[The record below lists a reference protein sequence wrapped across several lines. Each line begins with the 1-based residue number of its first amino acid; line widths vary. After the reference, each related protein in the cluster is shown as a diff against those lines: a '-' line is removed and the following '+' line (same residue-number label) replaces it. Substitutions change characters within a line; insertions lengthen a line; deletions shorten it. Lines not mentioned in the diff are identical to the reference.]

1 MHSSVAVGASAL
13 LLGSFLQLCP
23 APPVVIAAGIT
34 ASGAVIGGAISTA
47 GKMKRQDLPPGVPQ
61 QDYDRCFDE
70 LRTAN
75 VVVSGPV
82 GNNGKYTQSR
92 HKKHRRG
99 PALFTEDEMSLV
111 TNSYVP
117 TNRNPG

>member
-82 GNNGKYTQSR
+82 GNNGK
-92 HKKHRRG
+92 HI
-99 PALFTEDEMSLV
+99 
-111 TNSYVP
+111 
-117 TNRNPG
+117 

>member
-13 LLGSFLQLCP
+13 LLTSFLQLCP

-47 GKMKRQDLPPGVPQ
+47 GKVKRQDLPPGVPQ
-61 QDYDRCFDE
+61 EDYDRCFDE

-82 GNNGKYTQSR
+82 GNNGKHVQRDLGSIA
-92 HKKHRRG
+92 KRG
-99 PALFTEDEMSLV
+99 TVGTTEVS
-111 TNSYVP
+111 
-117 TNRNPG
+117 